1 MIDFLDLQGFET
13 LKTLKPLCYLND
25 CFYHTNVRFFSKAD
39 IRVHTQ
45 HCLEIPLYFTRLL
58 QHLYIRS

>member
-13 LKTLKPLCYLND
+13 LKTPKPLCYLND
-25 CFYHTNVRFFSKAD
+25 CFYHTNVRFFSETD

-45 HCLEIPLYFTRLL
+45 HCLEIPLYFTR
-58 QHLYIRS
+58 